1 MHGSTDKDGST
12 DRDESP
18 DPLPDGAAGPH
29 ASEGTGGFAVAFRAL
44 RHRNFRLFTFGQ
56 SLSLVGTWMQQVAI
70 GWLVYRMTSS
80 AFLLGLV
87 SFVGQAPG
95 FFLTPFAGVLA
106 DRLNKHRIV
115 IVAQAL
121 MMVQSAVL
129 AALVLSGHVTI
140 IWIIIL
146 MAVLGAV
153 SGFDIPA
160 RQAFLIEM
168 VDDRDD
174 LPNAIALNSSM
185 FNAARL
191 VGPAIAG
198 FAVAAIGEGWVIM
211 ANSASY
217 AAVIIGL
224 FAMRV
229 PVRPRGRARGDV
241 LRTLGAGFRY
251 AYDFTP
257 IRTILILVAIISVAG
272 VPFSV
277 LLPVVASEVLH
288 GGAETLGFL
297 MSATGLGAL
306 AGALFLASRRTVV
319 GLGRLTAISGTMFGL
334 SLIALS
340 VSHTLWLSAVF
351 LTLAGFG
358 MMAQMAACNTILQ
371 TVVDDDKRGRVMSM
385 YAMAYVGMSPFGSLL
400 LGTLAGRVGVAWTL
414 ATGGLVTTV
423 AALYFGTRLPRMRDV
438 VWPIYRRMGILP
450 EVAAGIEAATTGA
463 RAESRS
469 G

>member
-1 MHGSTDKDGST
+1 MA
-12 DRDESP
+12 
-18 DPLPDGAAGPH
+18 L
-29 ASEGTGGFAVAFRAL
+29 AFRAL

-56 SLSLVGTWMQQVAI
+56 SLSLIGTWMQQVAV
-70 GWLVYRMTSS
+70 GWLVYRLTNS

-87 SFVGQAPG
+87 SFAGQAPG

-121 MMVQSAVL
+121 MMIQSAIL
-129 AALVLSGHVTI
+129 AALVLTGHVTMG
-140 IWIIIL
+140 WIIVL
-146 MAVLGAV
+146 MAILGAV

-191 VGPAIAG
+191 VGPAMAG
-198 FAVAAIGEGWVIM
+198 FAIASIGEGWVIL

-217 AAVIIGL
+217 AAVIIAML
-224 FAMRV
+224 AMRV
-229 PVRPRGRARGDV
+229 PVRPKGHARGDV
-241 LRTLGAGFRY
+241 LRTLGDGFRY
-251 AYDFTP
+251 AYDSRAIRP
-257 IRTILILVAIISVAG
+257 ILTLVTVIAVAG

-277 LLPVVASEVLH
+277 LLPIVASDILG
-288 GGAETLGFL
+288 GGARTLGFL

-319 GLGRLTAISGTMFGL
+319 GLGRLIAGSGMLFGVSLIVL
-334 SLIALS
+334 SL
-340 VSHTLWLSAVF
+340 SHALWLSAVT
-351 LTLAGFG
+351 LTVAGFG

-371 TVVDDDKRGRVMSM
+371 TIVDDDKRGRVMSL

-400 LGTLAGRVGVAWTL
+400 LGSLASRIGVAWTL
-414 ATGGLVTTV
+414 AMGGTVTFAA
-423 AALYFGTRLPRMRDV
+423 AALFRRRLPLLRDV

-450 EVAAGIEAATTGA
+450 EVAAGIEAATTGG
-463 RAESRS
+463 RTEAET

>member
-1 MHGSTDKDGST
+1 
-12 DRDESP
+12 
-18 DPLPDGAAGPH
+18 
-29 ASEGTGGFAVAFRAL
+29 
-44 RHRNFRLFTFGQ
+44 
-56 SLSLVGTWMQQVAI
+56 MQQVAV

-115 IVAQAL
+115 IVAQVL
-121 MMVQSAVL
+121 MMVQSAILGV
-129 AALVLSGHVTI
+129 LVLSGHVTI
-140 IWIIIL
+140 VWIIVL

-191 VGPAIAG
+191 VGPAVAG
-198 FAVAAIGEGWVIM
+198 FAIAAIGEGWVIVG
-211 ANSASY
+211 NSVSY

-229 PVRPRGRARGDV
+229 PVRPRGSARGDV
-241 LRTLGAGFRY
+241 MRTLGAGFKY
-251 AYDFTP
+251 AFGFTP
-257 IRTILILVAIISVAG
+257 IRTILLLVTIIAVAG

-288 GGAETLGFL
+288 GGAKTLGFL

-319 GLGRLTAISGTMFGL
+319 GLGRLTAISGTVFGI

-340 VSHTLWLSAVF
+340 LSHALWLSVII
-351 LTLAGFG
+351 LTFAGFG

-400 LGTLAGRVGVAWTL
+400 HGSLASRIGVAWTL
-414 ATGGLVTTV
+414 ALGGAVTM
-423 AALYFGTRLPRMRDV
+423 AAAIFFGMRLPSLRND
-438 VWPIYRRMGILP
+438 VWPIYRKMGILP
-450 EVAAGIEAATTGA
+450 EVAAGIEAATTGG
-463 RAESRS
+463 RAESKA

>member
-1 MHGSTDKDGST
+1 MYTVNSTPSPPPAH
-12 DRDESP
+12 DE
-18 DPLPDGAAGPH
+18 AH
-29 ASEGTGGFAVAFRAL
+29 REMGTIALAFRAL
-44 RHRNFRLFTFGQ
+44 RHPNFRLFTFGQ
-56 SLSLVGTWMQQVAI
+56 SLSLIGTWMQQVAV
-70 GWLVYRMTSS
+70 GWLVYRLTNS

-106 DRLNKHRIV
+106 DRLNKQRIV
-115 IVAQAL
+115 IVAQFL
-121 MMVQSAVL
+121 MMLQ
-129 AALVLSGHVTI
+129 AALLGILVLSGHITI
-140 IWIIIL
+140 VWIIVL
-146 MAVLGAV
+146 MAILGAV

-198 FAVAAIGEGWVIM
+198 FAIASIGEGWVIV

-217 AAVIIGL
+217 AAVIVAM

-229 PVRPRGRARGDV
+229 PQRPKGSARGNV
-241 LRTLGAGFRY
+241 LRTLGDGFRY
-251 AYDFTP
+251 AYDSRA
-257 IRTILILVAIISVAG
+257 IRSILTLVTIIAVAG

-277 LLPVVASEVLH
+277 LLPVVASKVLG
-288 GGAETLGFL
+288 GGARTLGFL

-306 AGALFLASRRTVV
+306 AGALFLASRRSVV
-319 GLGRLTAISGTMFGL
+319 GLGRLIAVSGTLFGFSLVALSLSRALWL
-334 SLIALS
+334 SLIL
-340 VSHTLWLSAVF
+340 LMI
-351 LTLAGFG
+351 AGFG

-371 TVVDDDKRGRVMSM
+371 TIVDDDKRGRVMSM
-385 YAMAYVGMSPFGSLL
+385 YAMAYVGMSPFGSLIH
-400 LGTLAGRVGVAWTL
+400 GILASRIGVAWTL
-414 ATGGLVTTV
+414 AIGGSVTAV
-423 AALYFGTRLPRMRDV
+423 AAVLFGMRLPMLRDV

-463 RAESRS
+463 RTEAET